1 MMQRFLKVSLVL
13 SVLVSFLIF
22 PLQAAGTIKIGAI
35 FPITGPIATFGI
47 SSANGVKMAFEEVN
61 AKGGVLGSKIELILE
76 DDQYKAEEV
85 ANAAK
90 KLIERDKVVAI
101 LGEVAS
107 SMSLVLAPICQASK
121 VVMMTPTST
130 NPRVTLVGD
139 YIFRACFIDDFQG
152 TVMAN
157 FVYKTLKLKT
167 SAMLVAVTSD
177 YSKGLAQF
185 YKEAYTKLG
194 GKIVAEESYSEGDSD
209 FRAQLTKIKAAKP
222 EFVYLPGYY
231 SDIGPIL
238 LQARELGIT
247 IPFGGGDGWDSPKL
261 LETAGKA
268 AEGCYFS
275 NHYSP
280 ESKDLRVQTFV
291 KNYKKKFGETP
302 DALAALSYDAAMLL
316 VEAIKKAGSAEPSK
330 IRDALASF
338 TKDKPFRGVT
348 GTIYFDQNRNPVK
361 SAVIIEIKGGKQVY
375 RATVKP

>member
-1 MMQRFLKVSLVL
+1 
-13 SVLVSFLIF
+13 
-22 PLQAAGTIKIGAI
+22 
-35 FPITGPIATFGI
+35 
-47 SSANGVKMAFEEVN
+47 
-61 AKGGVLGSKIELILE
+61 
-76 DDQYKAEEV
+76 
-85 ANAAK
+85 
-90 KLIERDKVVAI
+90 
-101 LGEVAS
+101 
-107 SMSLVLAPICQASK
+107 
-121 VVMMTPTST
+121 
-130 NPRVTLVGD
+130 VTLVGD

-157 FVYKTLKLKT
+157 FVYKTLKKKT

-185 YKEAYTKLG
+185 YKESYVKLG
-194 GKIVAEESYSEGDSD
+194 GKIVAEESYSEGDPD
-209 FRAQLTKIKAAKP
+209 FRAQLTKIKAANP

-247 IPFGGGDGWDSPKL
+247 VPFGGGDGWDSPKL

-268 AEGCYFS
+268 AEGCFFS

-280 ESKDLRVQTFV
+280 ESKDIKVQTFV

-302 DALAALSYDAAMLL
+302 DALAALSYDAALLL
-316 VEAIKKAGSAEPSK
+316 VEAIKKANSSEPSK
-330 IRDALASF
+330 IKEALMSF

-348 GTIYFDQNRNPVK
+348 GSIFFDQNRNPVK

>member
-1 MMQRFLKVSLVL
+1 MKGFLKVLLIL
-13 SVLVSFLIF
+13 SVLLGLLIF

-101 LGEVAS
+101 IGEVAS

-130 NPRVTLVGD
+130 NPKVTLVGD

-157 FVYKTLKLKT
+157 FVYKTLKKKT
-167 SAMLVAVTSD
+167 AAILVAVTSD

-185 YKEAYTKLG
+185 FKESFTKLG

-209 FRAQLTKIKAAKP
+209 FRAQLTKIKAANP

-247 IPFGGGDGWDSPKL
+247 VPFGGGDGWDSPKL

-268 AEGCYFS
+268 AEGSFFS

-280 ESKDLRVQTFV
+280 ESKDIKVQTFV

-316 VEAIKKAGSAEPSK
+316 VEAIKRAKSSEPAK
-330 IRDALASF
+330 IKDALMSF
-338 TKDKPFRGVT
+338 NKERPFRGVT

>member
-1 MMQRFLKVSLVL
+1 MQKFLRIFLIL
-13 SVLVSFLIF
+13 SVLLGLLIF

-61 AKGGVLGSKIELILE
+61 AKGGVLGQKIELILE

-130 NPRVTLVGD
+130 NPKVTLVGD

-152 TVMAN
+152 TVIAN
-157 FVYKTLKLKT
+157 YVYKTLKKKT
-167 SAMLVAVTSD
+167 AAILVAVTSD

-185 YKEAYTKLG
+185 FKESFVKLG

-247 IPFGGGDGWDSPKL
+247 VPFGGGDGWDSPKL
-261 LETAGKA
+261 VETAGKA
-268 AEGCYFS
+268 SDGCFFS

-291 KNYKKKFGETP
+291 RNYKKKFGETP

-316 VEAIKKAGSAEPSK
+316 VEAIKKAGSSEPAK
-330 IRDALASF
+330 IKDALMSF
-338 TKDKPFRGVT
+338 TKEKPFRGVT
-348 GTIYFDQNRNPVK
+348 GTIFFDQNRNPVK
-361 SAVIIEIKGGKQVY
+361 SAVIIEYSGGKQVF

>member
-1 MMQRFLKVSLVL
+1 MKSLLRMFFVFTLLLVL
-13 SVLVSFLIF
+13 LIF
-22 PLQAAGTIKIGAI
+22 PLHAAGTIKIGAI

-101 LGEVAS
+101 IGEVAS

-130 NPRVTLVGD
+130 NPKVTLVGD

-157 FVYKTLKLKT
+157 FVYKTLKKKT

-185 YKEAYTKLG
+185 YKESYVKLG
-194 GKIVAEESYSEGDSD
+194 GKIVAEESYSEGDPD
-209 FRAQLTKIKAAKP
+209 FRAQLTKIKAANP

-247 IPFGGGDGWDSPKL
+247 VPFGGGDGWDSPKL

-268 AEGCYFS
+268 AEGCFFS

-280 ESKDLRVQTFV
+280 ESKDIKVQTFV

-302 DALAALSYDAAMLL
+302 DALAALSYDAALLL
-316 VEAIKKAGSAEPSK
+316 VEAIKKANSSEPSK
-330 IRDALASF
+330 IKEALMSF

-348 GTIYFDQNRNPVK
+348 GSIFFDQNRNPVK

>member
-1 MMQRFLKVSLVL
+1 MKGLLRVVFSIALLLSLL
-13 SVLVSFLIF
+13 MLPI
-22 PLQAAGTIKIGAI
+22 QAAGTIKVGAI

-47 SSANGVKMAFEEVN
+47 SSANGVKMAFDEVN
-61 AKGGVLGSKIELILE
+61 AKGGVLGQKIELILE

-90 KLIERDKVVAI
+90 KLIERDKVIAI
-101 LGEVAS
+101 IGEVAS
-107 SMSLVLAPICQASK
+107 SMSLVLAPICQAAK
-121 VVMMTPTST
+121 VIMITPTST
-130 NPRVTLVGD
+130 NPKVTLVGD

-157 FVYKTLKLKT
+157 YVYKNMNKKT
-167 SAMLVAVTSD
+167 AAMFVAVTSD

-185 YKEAYTKLG
+185 FKESFTKLG
-194 GKIVAEESYSEGDSD
+194 GKIVAEEYYSEGDSD
-209 FRAQLTKIKAAKP
+209 FRAQLTKIKAANP

-247 IPFGGGDGWDSPKL
+247 VPFGGGDGWDSPKL
-261 LETAGKA
+261 VETAGKA
-268 AEGCYFS
+268 AEGCVFS

-280 ESKDLRVQTFV
+280 ESTDPKVKLFV
-291 KNYKKKFGETP
+291 KNYKERFKETP

-316 VEAIKKAGSAEPSK
+316 VDAIKRAQSTDPTK
-330 IRDALASF
+330 IRDALARTKIF
-338 TKDKPFRGVT
+338 TGVT
-348 GTIYFDQNRNPVK
+348 GSMVFDKNRNPIK

-375 RATVKP
+375 KATVKP